1 MPCQVSPKLTKHM
14 HMVFEQHNIKK
25 WNDGG
30 DTLELDAERPK
41 QLPEIELI
49 IKGSEI
55 DGKRKGGDIF
65 SQV

>member
-30 DTLELDAERPK
+30 DTLELGAERPG
-41 QLPEIELI
+41 LPKIELI
-49 IKGSEI
+49 IKGSDI
-55 DGKRKGGDIF
+55 DGNRKGADIL